1 MESLAVVAAAALVHL
16 VAVASPGP
24 NFVVISRTAL
34 VYSRRAGVMATAG
47 VATGTIVY
55 VVFGFL
61 GVTAILERSV
71 TAFRVAK
78 YVGAAY
84 LIYLGLKSLWAARQA
99 QPQAN
104 PATGPS
110 GTETMTDLQ
119 AYRTGLF
126 TMATNAKAAL
136 YFLAFFTTIVSAST
150 PLAAKVGIVLVL
162 PAISFTWYSM
172 ISTVFSRAAARR
184 VYARFSRLINATF
197 GGLLVAL
204 GVTVALSRR

>member
-1 MESLAVVAAAALVHL
+1 MESLAVVAGAALVHL

-47 VATGTIVY
+47 VATGTVVY

-84 LIYLGLKSLWAARQA
+84 LIYLGLKSLWAARRVSA
-99 QPQAN
+99 
-104 PATGPS
+104 PAGATPVAS
-110 GTETMTDLQ
+110 GALAVSDVQ
-119 AYRTGLF
+119 AYRTGLL

-162 PAISFTWYSM
+162 PAISFSWYSM

-184 VYARFSRLINATF
+184 VYARFSRWINATF

>member
-1 MESLAVVAAAALVHL
+1 LESVAVVAGASLVHL

-34 VYSRRAGVMATAG
+34 VHSRRAGVIATAG

-71 TAFRVAK
+71 AAFRVAK

-84 LIYLGLKSLWAARQA
+84 LIYLGLKSLWAARHA

-104 PATGPS
+104 LVPERGGA
-110 GTETMTDLQ
+110 ETMTDMQ

-150 PLAAKVGIVLVL
+150 AIAAKVGIVLIL

-172 ISTVFSRAAARR
+172 ISTIFSRVTARR
-184 VYARFSRLINATF
+184 VYARFSRMINATF